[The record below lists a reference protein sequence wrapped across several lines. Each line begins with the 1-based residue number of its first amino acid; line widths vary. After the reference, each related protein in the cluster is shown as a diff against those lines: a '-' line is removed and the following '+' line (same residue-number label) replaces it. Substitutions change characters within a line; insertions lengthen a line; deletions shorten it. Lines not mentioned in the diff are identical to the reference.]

1 MFVNDFLQDFWI
13 SNAAPI
19 STHLQIRNH
28 QTLFREK
35 LTTSNDLHSDEA
47 EK

>member
-1 MFVNDFLQDFWI
+1 MFVIDFLQDFCL

-19 STHLQIRNH
+19 GPISKSGIN